1 MIFMQTITQTQ
12 TQTPAAPVTPK
23 VPTTFTLIGP
33 DGKAQALPIPRTRAE
48 IRAIQAQRSQISD
61 QLENVTSRRND
72 IAEQLA
78 RTGADEPRTGLEQR
92 VQLLDQRIL
101 SLETDLARTG
111 QQLAAAPTELVAAT
125 EVASPPNDD
134 GDFASGFMAGGSSA
148 LGLALLILLLRRR
161 WKKPQRGES
170 TQQLGND
177 SARRLERVE
186 TGMDAIAIEIERIS
200 EGQRFVTKLL
210 SDSAA
215 GNNSQRLGQPVPV
228 KSGDP
233 TAR

>member
-12 TQTPAAPVTPK
+12 TQTPTAPVTPK
-23 VPTTFTLIGP
+23 VPTTFTVVGP
-33 DGKAQALPIPRTRAE
+33 DRAAQALPIPRTRAE

-72 IAEQLA
+72 IAEELA
-78 RTGADEPRTGLEQR
+78 RTGSDAARTGLEQR
-92 VQLLDQRIL
+92 IQLLDQRIL

-111 QQLAAAPTELVAAT
+111 QQLAAAPSELVAGT
-125 EVASPPNDD
+125 EIPSRPNDD
-134 GDFASGFMAGGSSA
+134 GDFASGFMAGGSSG
-148 LGLALLILLLRRR
+148 LGLALLIFLLPRR
-161 WKKPQRGES
+161 WEKPRSGQS
-170 TQQLGND
+170 TQGGND

-215 GNNSQRLGQPVPV
+215 VGNNSQRLGQPVPV

-233 TAR
+233 AAQ

>member
-12 TQTPAAPVTPK
+12 TQTPTAPVTPK
-23 VPTTFTLIGP
+23 VPTTFTLVGP
-33 DGKAQALPIPRTRAE
+33 DGRAQALPVPRTRAE
-48 IRAIQAQRSQISD
+48 IRAIKAQRSQISD

-111 QQLAAAPTELVAAT
+111 QQLAAVPTELVAAT
-125 EVASPPNDD
+125 EVASPRNDD

-161 WKKPQRGES
+161 WKKPQRGQS
-170 TQQLGND
+170 TQLGND

-210 SDSAA
+210 SDTAA
-215 GNNSQRLGQPVPV
+215 GNNSQRLAQAVPV

-233 TAR
+233 AAR